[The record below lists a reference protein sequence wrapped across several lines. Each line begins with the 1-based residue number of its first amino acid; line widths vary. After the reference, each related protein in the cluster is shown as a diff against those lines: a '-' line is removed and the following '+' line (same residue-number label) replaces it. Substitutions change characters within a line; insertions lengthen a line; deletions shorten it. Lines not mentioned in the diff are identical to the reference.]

1 MKKLTL
7 FIAIVLGVA
16 LLSGSL
22 QAQTAIQTINLN
34 IGPVM
39 LVATDAASH
48 NLSITS
54 GTVDQ
59 IALNPASA
67 AGTYRWVTNQT
78 ATKIT
83 AEIES
88 DMPAGASLQLRL
100 GAGSFVSLASTPGDM
115 RTGMSRGAGNEA
127 YTFQFTADATVDPA
141 SVPASKTVTWT
152 ITN

>member
-1 MKKLTL
+1 MKKTTL
-7 FIAIVLGVA
+7 FLTVVLGVA

-22 QAQTAIQTINLN
+22 QAQTSNQTINLT
-34 IGPVM
+34 IDPVM

-48 NLSITS
+48 SLSITS

-59 IALNPASA
+59 IALDPVMAP
-67 AGTYRWVTNQT
+67 GTYRWVTNQN

-88 DMPAGASLQLRL
+88 DMPAGASLELRV
-100 GAGSFVSLASTPGDM
+100 GAGSYFPLVSTPADI
-115 RTGMSRGAGNEA
+115 RTGMGRGAGNEA
-127 YTFQFTADATVDPA
+127 YTFRFSANATVDPA
-141 SVPASKTVTWT
+141 TVPASKTVTWT